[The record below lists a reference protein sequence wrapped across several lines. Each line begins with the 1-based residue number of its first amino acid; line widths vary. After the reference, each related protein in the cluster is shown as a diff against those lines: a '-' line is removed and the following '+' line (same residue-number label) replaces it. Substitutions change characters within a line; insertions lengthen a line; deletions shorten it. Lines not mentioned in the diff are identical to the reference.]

1 MTGAMTVH
9 AARSRRWVLTG
20 GAAGAPASRVAAI
33 LDACLA
39 RAGVVCQACG
49 DACPERA
56 IRFPLRRG
64 GPPLPVVDEDRC
76 TGCGACA
83 PVCPARAIRLPE
95 EHP

>member
-1 MTGAMTVH
+1 MTRTTTAGG
-9 AARSRRWVLTG
+9 ARSRRWFLTG
-20 GAAGAPASRVAAI
+20 GAAVGPRRAI
-33 LDACLA
+33 AIAEACLA

-49 DACPERA
+49 DVCPERA

-83 PVCPARAIRLPE
+83 LVCPARAIRLPE